1 MNTNVQVL
9 IEALTPEDMAD
20 EIVVLWQRF
29 REARVSWEQEMIE
42 LRAFQFAT
50 STRTTEARQP
60 GFKNST
66 TIPKIA
72 HIASNLRANFNAHL
86 FGNPKW
92 IQFEAFDRDSA
103 SLTARKNIEA
113 YARTKAS
120 RKDYE
125 SVLRTCVDDW
135 LFAGACFAQQRYVT
149 EVEKDDDGNE
159 KILYQ
164 GSVLER
170 IPSEDIVFDVTSE
183 SFQRARKVIRKVYTL
198 GDIAKLVKS
207 EAHAAF
213 TQQLLD
219 NIRTTRTLV
228 RSSGIV
234 RVPEGVDW
242 KSTALQRDGFGEL
255 LEYVNSDL
263 VEVHEFYGDMYSLDT
278 GEFLENHR
286 ITVLDRRMIIE
297 KKAMGTNNG
306 SQYLYYATPETR
318 PDNLMG
324 MSPLARLVGMQYKL
338 DKLENMRADI
348 FDMIANPITVELGDA
363 EFYPNRGGVGG
374 KYIVDE
380 QGDVK
385 YLVPD
390 TTILSADFQIDKVI
404 LIMEEMAG
412 SPRNASGFRT
422 PGEKTKFEVQ
432 VLDNGSNRIF
442 RDRTT
447 SFERTFIEPILN
459 DMIQL
464 AKDNLGEVDLVT
476 TEGEQFNTQEFL
488 AIDKNDLAISGKL
501 RARGS
506 QLFAEKANA
515 LQNLMGILGSPAMP
529 LIAPHTSRIA
539 VAKTLE
545 DLGDLSIFNIFIQD
559 IGIQEDQ
566 QSARLAQKSQLNT
579 EAAQAVDAMP
589 EGEELDELEEDEE
602 EGIDNEGN
610 PPPEEA

>member
-9 IEALTPEDMAD
+9 ITALTPDDMAD
-20 EIVVLWQRF
+20 EILILWQRF
-29 REARVSWEQEMIE
+29 REARVSWESEMVE

-66 TIPKIA
+66 TIPKLS

-92 IQFEAFDRDSA
+92 IQFEAFDRDAA
-103 SLTARKNIEA
+103 SLTSRKNIEA
-113 YARTKAS
+113 YARTKAA

-125 SVLRTCVDDW
+125 GVMSTCLDDW
-135 LFAGACFAQQRYVT
+135 LFTGACFAQQRYVT
-149 EVEKDDDGNE
+149 EVELDAQKNP
-159 KILYQ
+159 KVLYQ
-164 GSVLER
+164 GSILER
-170 IPSEDIVFDVTSE
+170 LNPEDIVFDVTAE
-183 SFQRARKVIRKVYTL
+183 SFQKARKVIRKVYTL
-198 GDIAKLVKS
+198 GDIAKLVNS
-207 EAHAAF
+207 DAHAAF
-213 TQQLLD
+213 TQELLD

-242 KSTALQRDGFGEL
+242 KSTALTRDGFGEL

-263 VEVHEFYGDMYSLDT
+263 VEVHEFYGDMYSLKT
-278 GEFLENHR
+278 GEFLENYR

-297 KKAMGTNNG
+297 QKSMGTNNG

-318 PDNLMG
+318 PDNLIG

-348 FDMIANPITVELGDA
+348 FDQIANPITVEIGDV
-363 EFYPNRGGVGG
+363 EFYPNKNGVGG
-374 KYIVDE
+374 RYLVDE
-380 QGDVK
+380 SGNVK

-390 TTILSADFQIDKVI
+390 TTILSADFQIDKVM

-432 VLDNGSNRIF
+432 VLDNGGNRIF
-442 RDRTT
+442 RDRTK
-447 SFERTFIEPILN
+447 SFEKTFIEPILN

-464 AKDNLGEVDLVT
+464 ARDNLGEVDLVT
-476 TEGEQFNTQEFL
+476 SEGEQFNTQEFL
-488 AIDKNDLAISGKL
+488 EIDADDLAVSGKL

-529 LIAPHTSRIA
+529 LITPHTSRIG
-539 VAKTLE
+539 VAKALE
-545 DLGDLSIFNIFIQD
+545 DLADLSIFNLFLQD

-566 QSARLAQKSQLNT
+566 QSQRLAQKAQANT
-579 EAAQAVDAMP
+579 ESAEAIDAMP
-589 EGEELDELEEDEE
+589 AAEELEEDDI
-602 EGIDNEGN
+602 EGIDNEGA
-610 PPPEEA
+610 PPPEEV